1 MHNNCEDG
9 LLIVASN
16 PFAIINQVSVLLSAD
31 QTRPD
36 RSEFQALRVTDRKM
50 GLKATLITAMATA
63 YVEPVMFLYMI
74 CLYYLIPAVNSL
86 YLFKVIH

>member
-16 PFAIINQVSVLLSAD
+16 PFAIINQYRYSFIRRSN
-31 QTRPD
+31 
-36 RSEFQALRVTDRKM
+36 RSEFQELRVTDRNM
-50 GLKATLITAMATA
+50 GLKATVTTAMATA